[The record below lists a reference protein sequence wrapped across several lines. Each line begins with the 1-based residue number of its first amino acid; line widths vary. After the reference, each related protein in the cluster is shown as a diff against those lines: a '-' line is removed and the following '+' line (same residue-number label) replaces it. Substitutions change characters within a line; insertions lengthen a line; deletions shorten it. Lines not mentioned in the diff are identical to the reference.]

1 MNDVVEKC
9 LEQLPGL
16 IMIDMEG
23 VVFYVNQQC
32 ADYFRK
38 EKKAIC
44 GRHIK
49 EVFPETKMLENL
61 DIEEPVMVFYNS
73 FLGIGISMNVPLY
86 DNGRKVGLM
95 EYDVAQHS
103 EMLYELSSEYSSF
116 LDQELKNLTSE
127 LNDLVSTK
135 YTINNLIG
143 ESACMQELK
152 RKIITTARSS
162 STVLITGETGTG
174 KELVAHAIHNLSS
187 RRKNRFIKI
196 NAAAFP
202 ESLVESEF
210 FGYEGGAFTGAS
222 KEGRKGKFEL
232 ADKGT
237 LFIDEINQ
245 MPLSMQPK
253 LLRVLQEME
262 FERLGSEETVSVD
275 VRVIVATNEN
285 LEQLVKQGR
294 FRRDLYYRLNVIDIR
309 IPPLRERPED
319 IELITEAFIEELN
332 AQLGLSISGI
342 DPEALS
348 KLECRRWYGNVRELR
363 NAVERAM
370 NFSSDNILYQEDF
383 GITKKPA
390 GGSIGEWQPE
400 NGKRIIDQARDS
412 AEKEIIINVLEHFDG
427 NKSRAA
433 EYLGIARPVLYQKM
447 KRLGIKQEF

>member
-294 FRRDLYYRLNVIDIR
+294 FRRDLYYRLNVVKID
-309 IPPLRERPED
+309 IPPLRQRKED
-319 IELITEAFIEELN
+319 IMPLATMFLNRFNRMYAQEKMLTPEVVEEMEKYKW
-332 AQLGLSISGI
+332 S
-342 DPEALS
+342 
-348 KLECRRWYGNVRELR
+348 GNVRQLKNVIENMVVVSRNEYLQTEDLPWVAETLR
-363 NAVERAM
+363 DPTKIIVEKAVENYGDMMLSDAM
-370 NFSSDNILYQEDF
+370 EAFEKLMFQSARERCDTTREMA
-383 GITKKPA
+383 TK
-390 GGSIGEWQPE
+390 
-400 NGKRIIDQARDS
+400 
-412 AEKEIIINVLEHFDG
+412 
-427 NKSRAA
+427 
-433 EYLGIARPVLYQKM
+433 LGVNQSTVVRKLQKYGM
-447 KRLGIKQEF
+447 

>member
-1 MNDVVEKC
+1 M
-9 LEQLPGL
+9 
-16 IMIDMEG
+16 
-23 VVFYVNQQC
+23 
-32 ADYFRK
+32 
-38 EKKAIC
+38 
-44 GRHIK
+44 
-49 EVFPETKMLENL
+49 
-61 DIEEPVMVFYNS
+61 
-73 FLGIGISMNVPLY
+73 
-86 DNGRKVGLM
+86 
-95 EYDVAQHS
+95 
-103 EMLYELSSEYSSF
+103 
-116 LDQELKNLTSE
+116 
-127 LNDLVSTK
+127 
-135 YTINNLIG
+135 
-143 ESACMQELK
+143 
-152 RKIITTARSS
+152 
-162 STVLITGETGTG
+162 
-174 KELVAHAIHNLSS
+174 AHAIHNLSS

-342 DPEALS
+342 DPEALA

-370 NFSSDNILYQEDF
+370 NFSGDNILHPEDF
-383 GITKKPA
+383 GITKNPA
-390 GGSIGEWQPE
+390 GGSLSEWPSE